1 MIRRI
6 DRLTYKSNVELIEH
20 IKSLDPK
27 DKLDKISMLSLLIH
41 KPLVYLAC
49 YDEKTRGVALLE
61 ACLVIREEEDMDAYE
76 ERIYEFLKVLT
87 TEEVNFTLL
96 QNISSACE
104 VELEETAWVLRNCLT
119 TVSKGLANDIE
130 RTLKDLIPKNIIEPI
145 FKEIKVLNEKSKEAL
160 KNVLHLTDEEAER
173 VLYMT
178 DEELEKE
185 LDCNE
190 DEIDMVMKT
199 IKGKK

>member
-61 ACLVIREEEDMDAYE
+61 ACIVIREEEDMDAYE

-96 QNISSACE
+96 QNISASCE
-104 VELEETAWVLRNCLT
+104 AEPEETAWVLRNCLT
-119 TVSKGLANDIE
+119 TVSQGLANDIE

-160 KNVLHLTDEEAER
+160 KNVLKLTDEEAER
-173 VLYMT
+173 LLNMS
-178 DEELEKE
+178 DDELEKE

-190 DEIDMVMKT
+190 DEIDMIMKT
-199 IKGKK
+199 IKDRK

>member
-20 IKSLDPK
+20 IKSLDTK

-61 ACLVIREEEDMDAYE
+61 ACLVIREEEDTDAYE

-96 QNISSACE
+96 QNISASCE
-104 VELEETAWVLRNCLT
+104 AELEETAWVLRNCLT

-130 RTLKDLIPKNIIEPI
+130 RTLKDLIPKNIIEPV
-145 FKEIKVLNEKSKEAL
+145 FKEIGILNEKSKEAL
-160 KNVLHLTDEEAER
+160 KNVLKLTDEEAER

>member
-61 ACLVIREEEDMDAYE
+61 ACLVIREEEDMDDYE

-96 QNISSACE
+96 QNISSSCE
-104 VELEETAWVLRNCLT
+104 AELEETAWVLRNCLT
-119 TVSKGLANDIE
+119 TVSQGLANDIE
-130 RTLKDLIPKNIIEPI
+130 RTLKDLIPKNIIEPV

-160 KNVLHLTDEEAER
+160 KNVLKLTDEEAER
-173 VLYMT
+173 LLNMS
-178 DEELEKE
+178 DDELEKE

-190 DEIDMVMKT
+190 DEIDMIMKT
-199 IKGKK
+199 IKDRK

>member
-49 YDEKTRGVALLE
+49 YEEKTRGVALLE
-61 ACLVIREEEDMDAYE
+61 ACIVIREEEDTDAYE

-96 QNISSACE
+96 QNISSSCE
-104 VELEETAWVLRNCLT
+104 AEPEETAWVLRNCLT

-130 RTLKDLIPKNIIEPI
+130 RTLKDLIPQNIIEPI

-160 KNVLHLTDEEAER
+160 KNVLKLTDEEAER
-173 VLYMT
+173 LLNMS
-178 DEELEKE
+178 DDELEKE

-190 DEIDMVMKT
+190 DEIDIIMKT
-199 IKGKK
+199 IKDRK

>member
-49 YDEKTRGVALLE
+49 YDEKTRGVVLLE

-96 QNISSACE
+96 QNISASCE
-104 VELEETAWVLRNCLT
+104 AELEETAWVLRNCLT

-145 FKEIKVLNEKSKEAL
+145 FKEIGVLNEKSKEAL

>member
-96 QNISSACE
+96 QNISSSCE
-104 VELEETAWVLRNCLT
+104 YELEETAWVLRNCFT
-119 TVSKGLANDIE
+119 TVSQGLANDIK
-130 RTLKDLIPKNIIEPI
+130 RTLKDLIPQNIIEPVL
-145 FKEIKVLNEKSKEAL
+145 KEIDKQNKEAKDAL

>member
-61 ACLVIREEEDMDAYE
+61 ACIVIREEEDMDAYE

-96 QNISSACE
+96 QNISSSCE
-104 VELEETAWVLRNCLT
+104 AEFEETAWVLRNCLI
-119 TVSKGLANDIE
+119 TVSKGLASDIE
-130 RTLKDLIPKNIIEPI
+130 RTLKDLIPKNIIELV

-160 KNVLHLTDEEAER
+160 KNVLKLTDEEAER
-173 VLYMT
+173 LLNMS
-178 DEELEKE
+178 DDELEKE

-199 IKGKK
+199 IKDRK

>member
-61 ACLVIREEEDMDAYE
+61 ACIVIREEEDMDAYE

-96 QNISSACE
+96 QNISASCE
-104 VELEETAWVLRNCLT
+104 AEPEETAWVLRNCLT
-119 TVSKGLANDIE
+119 TVSQGLANDIE
-130 RTLKDLIPKNIIEPI
+130 RTLKDLIPKNII
-145 FKEIKVLNEKSKEAL
+145 
-160 KNVLHLTDEEAER
+160 
-173 VLYMT
+173 
-178 DEELEKE
+178 
-185 LDCNE
+185 
-190 DEIDMVMKT
+190 
-199 IKGKK
+199 

>member
-96 QNISSACE
+96 QNISSSCE
-104 VELEETAWVLRNCLT
+104 AELEETAWVLRNCLT

-130 RTLKDLIPKNIIEPI
+130 RTLNDLIPKIIIEPI

-160 KNVLHLTDEEAER
+160 KNVLELTDEEAER
-173 VLYMT
+173 LLNMS
-178 DEELEKE
+178 DDELEKE

>member
-96 QNISSACE
+96 QNISSSCE
-104 VELEETAWVLRNCLT
+104 AELEETAWVLRNCLT
-119 TVSKGLANDIE
+119 TVSKGLAGDIE
-130 RTLKDLIPKNIIEPI
+130 RTLKDLIPKNIIEPV

-160 KNVLHLTDEEAER
+160 KNVLKLTDEEAER
-173 VLYMT
+173 LLNMS
-178 DEELEKE
+178 DDELEKE
-185 LDCNE
+185 LECDE
-190 DEIDMVMKT
+190 DEIDMIMKT
-199 IKGKK
+199 IKDRK

>member
-96 QNISSACE
+96 QNISSSCE
-104 VELEETAWVLRNCLT
+104 AELEETAWVLRNCLT
-119 TVSKGLANDIE
+119 TVSQGLANDIE
-130 RTLKDLIPKNIIEPI
+130 RTLKDLIPKNIIEPV

-160 KNVLHLTDEEAER
+160 KNVLKLTDEEAER
-173 VLYMT
+173 LLNMS
-178 DEELEKE
+178 DDELEKE

-190 DEIDMVMKT
+190 DEIDMIMKT
-199 IKGKK
+199 IKDRK

>member
-49 YDEKTRGVALLE
+49 YEEKTRGVALLE
-61 ACLVIREEEDMDAYE
+61 ACIVIREEEDMDAYE

-96 QNISSACE
+96 QNISSSCE
-104 VELEETAWVLRNCLT
+104 AEPEETAWVLRNCLT
-119 TVSKGLANDIE
+119 TVSQGLANDIE
-130 RTLKDLIPKNIIEPI
+130 RTLKDLIPQNIIEPI

-160 KNVLHLTDEEAER
+160 KNVLKLTDEEAER
-173 VLYMT
+173 LLNMS
-178 DEELEKE
+178 DDELEKE

-190 DEIDMVMKT
+190 DEIDMIMKT
-199 IKGKK
+199 IRDRK

>member
-61 ACLVIREEEDMDAYE
+61 ACIVIREEEDMDAYE

-96 QNISSACE
+96 QNISSSCE
-104 VELEETAWVLRNCLT
+104 AEPEETAWVLRNCLT
-119 TVSKGLANDIE
+119 TVSQGLANDIE
-130 RTLKDLIPKNIIEPI
+130 RTLKDLIPQNIIEPI

-160 KNVLHLTDEEAER
+160 KNVLKLTDEEAER
-173 VLYMT
+173 LLNMS
-178 DEELEKE
+178 DDELEKE

-190 DEIDMVMKT
+190 DEIDMIMKT
-199 IKGKK
+199 IKDRK

>member
-96 QNISSACE
+96 QNISSSCE
-104 VELEETAWVLRNCLT
+104 AELEETAWVLRNCLT
-119 TVSKGLANDIE
+119 TVSQGLANDIE

-160 KNVLHLTDEEAER
+160 KNVLKLTDEEAER
-173 VLYMT
+173 LLNMS
-178 DEELEKE
+178 DDELEKE

-190 DEIDMVMKT
+190 DEIDMIMKT
-199 IKGKK
+199 IKDRK

>member
-96 QNISSACE
+96 QNISSSCE
-104 VELEETAWVLRNCLT
+104 AELEETAWVLRNCLT
-119 TVSKGLANDIE
+119 TVSQGLANDIE
-130 RTLKDLIPKNIIEPI
+130 RTLKDLIPQNIIEPI

-160 KNVLHLTDEEAER
+160 KNVLKLTDEEAER
-173 VLYMT
+173 LLNMS
-178 DEELEKE
+178 DDELEKE

-190 DEIDMVMKT
+190 DEIDMIMKT
-199 IKGKK
+199 IKDRK

>member
-96 QNISSACE
+96 QNISASCE
-104 VELEETAWVLRNCLT
+104 AELEETAWVLRNCLT

-145 FKEIKVLNEKSKEAL
+145 FKEIGVLNEKSKEAL
-160 KNVLHLTDEEAER
+160 KNVLELTDEEAER

>member
-49 YDEKTRGVALLE
+49 YEEKTRGVALLE

-96 QNISSACE
+96 QNISSSCE
-104 VELEETAWVLRNCLT
+104 AEPEETAWVLRNCLT

-130 RTLKDLIPKNIIEPI
+130 RTLKDLIPQNIIEPI

-160 KNVLHLTDEEAER
+160 KNVLELTDEEAER
-173 VLYMT
+173 LLNMS
-178 DEELEKE
+178 DDELEKE

>member
-49 YDEKTRGVALLE
+49 HDEKTRGVALLE
-61 ACLVIREEEDMDAYE
+61 ACLVIREEEDTDSYE

-104 VELEETAWVLRNCLT
+104 AELEETAWVLRNCFT
-119 TVSKGLANDIE
+119 TVSQGLANDIK
-130 RTLKDLIPKNIIEPI
+130 RTLKDLIPQNIIEPVL
-145 FKEIKVLNEKSKEAL
+145 KEIDKQNKEAKDAL

>member
-87 TEEVNFTLL
+87 TEEVNFILL
-96 QNISSACE
+96 QNISASCE
-104 VELEETAWVLRNCLT
+104 AELEETAWVLRNCLT

-145 FKEIKVLNEKSKEAL
+145 FKEIGVLNEKSKEAL
-160 KNVLHLTDEEAER
+160 KNVLKLTDEEAER

>member
-49 YDEKTRGVALLE
+49 YEEKTRGVALLE

-96 QNISSACE
+96 QNISSSCE
-104 VELEETAWVLRNCLT
+104 AEPEETAWVLRNCLT
-119 TVSKGLANDIE
+119 TVSQGLANDIE

-160 KNVLHLTDEEAER
+160 KNVLKLTDEEAER
-173 VLYMT
+173 LLNMS
-178 DEELEKE
+178 DDELEKE

-190 DEIDMVMKT
+190 DEIDMIMKT
-199 IKGKK
+199 IKDRK

>member
-1 MIRRI
+1 M
-6 DRLTYKSNVELIEH
+6 
-20 IKSLDPK
+20 
-27 DKLDKISMLSLLIH
+27 
-41 KPLVYLAC
+41 
-49 YDEKTRGVALLE
+49 
-61 ACLVIREEEDMDAYE
+61 
-76 ERIYEFLKVLT
+76 
-87 TEEVNFTLL
+87 NFTLL

-104 VELEETAWVLRNCLT
+104 AELEETAWVLRNCFT
-119 TVSKGLANDIE
+119 TVSQGLANDIK
-130 RTLKDLIPKNIIEPI
+130 RTLKDLIPQNIIEPVL
-145 FKEIKVLNEKSKEAL
+145 KEIDKQNKEAKDAL

>member
-96 QNISSACE
+96 QNISSSCE
-104 VELEETAWVLRNCLT
+104 AEPEETAWVLRNCIT
-119 TVSKGLANDIE
+119 TVSQGLANDIE
-130 RTLKDLIPKNIIEPI
+130 RTLKDLIPKNIIEPV

-160 KNVLHLTDEEAER
+160 KNVLKLTDEEAER
-173 VLYMT
+173 LLNMS
-178 DEELEKE
+178 DDELEKE

-190 DEIDMVMKT
+190 DEIDMIMKT
-199 IKGKK
+199 IKDRK

>member
-61 ACLVIREEEDMDAYE
+61 ACVVIREEEDMDAYE

-96 QNISSACE
+96 QNISSSCE
-104 VELEETAWVLRNCLT
+104 AEPEETAWVLRNCLT
-119 TVSKGLANDIE
+119 TVSQGLANDIE
-130 RTLKDLIPKNIIEPI
+130 RTLKDLIPQNIIEPI

-160 KNVLHLTDEEAER
+160 KNVLKLTDEEAER
-173 VLYMT
+173 LLNMS
-178 DEELEKE
+178 DDELEKE

-190 DEIDMVMKT
+190 DEIDMIMKT
-199 IKGKK
+199 IKDRK

>member
-61 ACLVIREEEDMDAYE
+61 ACIVIREEEDMDAYE

-96 QNISSACE
+96 QNISASCE
-104 VELEETAWVLRNCLT
+104 AEPEETAWVLRNCLT
-119 TVSKGLANDIE
+119 TVSQGLASDIE
-130 RTLKDLIPKNIIEPI
+130 RTLKDLIPKIIIEPI

-160 KNVLHLTDEEAER
+160 KNVLELTDEEAER
-173 VLYMT
+173 LLNMS
-178 DEELEKE
+178 DDELEKE

-190 DEIDMVMKT
+190 DEIDMIMKT
-199 IKGKK
+199 IKDRK

>member
-49 YDEKTRGVALLE
+49 YDEKARGVALLE

-96 QNISSACE
+96 QNISASCE
-104 VELEETAWVLRNCLT
+104 AELEETAWVLRNCLT

-145 FKEIKVLNEKSKEAL
+145 FKEIGVLNEKSKEAL

>member
-61 ACLVIREEEDMDAYE
+61 ACIVIREEEDMDAYE

-96 QNISSACE
+96 QNISASCE
-104 VELEETAWVLRNCLT
+104 AEPEETAWVLRNCLT

-130 RTLKDLIPKNIIEPI
+130 RNLKDLIPKNIIEPI

-160 KNVLHLTDEEAER
+160 KNVLKLTDEEAER
-173 VLYMT
+173 LLNMS
-178 DEELEKE
+178 DDELEKE

-190 DEIDMVMKT
+190 DKIDMIMKT
-199 IKGKK
+199 IKDRK